1 MPDKSVNEV
10 SEPAKPGFGLRG
22 PDRRQE
28 DLHNKL
34 VSSAEKIRQALGT
47 RPANL

>member
-28 DLHNKL
+28 DLHDKL
-34 VSSAEKIRQALGT
+34 VSSAEKIRHALGT
-47 RPANL
+47 RAANL